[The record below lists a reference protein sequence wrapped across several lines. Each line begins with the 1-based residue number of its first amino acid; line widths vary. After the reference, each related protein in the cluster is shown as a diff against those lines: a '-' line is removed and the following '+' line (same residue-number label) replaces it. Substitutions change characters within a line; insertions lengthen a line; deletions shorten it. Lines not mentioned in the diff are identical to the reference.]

1 MSISIFWLVLGCG
14 IPWGAG
20 ADSPHLSRMGN
31 RVRILRVHLQR
42 WVWYPTGKEA
52 VGVYPMVT
60 TTMENLATPRL
71 TQTIQKLIGLYRELV
86 ATIPV
91 GILLLR
97 VLYVG

>member
-1 MSISIFWLVLGCG
+1 
-14 IPWGAG
+14 
-20 ADSPHLSRMGN
+20 
-31 RVRILRVHLQR
+31 
-42 WVWYPTGKEA
+42 
-52 VGVYPMVT
+52 MVT